1 MPIHRLIKGLIAA
14 CFIAS
19 SSASSAEI
27 LIGQS
32 IALTGGLAQFGQ
44 AVVRGAKL
52 HIDQVNAT
60 GGLGGQRIQLIS
72 IDDAGKADRTAENV
86 KQLIETNKVV
96 AIFGGIEGGP
106 CTRSLK
112 VASQLKTPFIAC
124 LAGSPEMREPFDNY
138 AFTVRAP
145 HFAEFEKIVEIAAS
159 RGYTRFGFLHS
170 DSDTGKKHLANV
182 NKLLALRGLSPALSL
197 AMSSGVKPQTI
208 AEQLLS
214 GDTQVVLNHGGFD
227 FYADVIL
234 QVRAKSANRPAFF
247 AVNSGIAQMSQKLG
261 TSGRGVV
268 FTSVVPFPNSGRE
281 EIVREF
287 RRFYETTYGK
297 AAAPSLGEIEGYIS
311 ARVLVEGLKRAGSRP
326 TRESLTT
333 AMNSF
338 GSLNLG
344 GYVVQYGPNDR
355 QGSRYVNTGVIVGD
369 GRFIH

>member
-1 MPIHRLIKGLIAA
+1 MPTHCLTKSLIAA
-14 CFIAS
+14 CFIALS
-19 SSASSAEI
+19 LGCSAEI
-27 LIGQS
+27 LVGQS

-44 AVVRGAKL
+44 AVVRGSKL

-60 GGLGGQRIQLIS
+60 GGIGGQRIRLIS
-72 IDDAGKADRTAENV
+72 IDDAGKADKTAENV

-106 CTRSLK
+106 CTRSLRI
-112 VASQLKTPFIAC
+112 SSELKTPFIAC
-124 LAGSPEMREPFDNY
+124 LAGSPEMREPFNGY

-145 HFAEFEKIVEIAAS
+145 HFAEFEKILEIAVS
-159 RGYTRFGFLHS
+159 HGYTRFAFLHS
-170 DSDTGKKHLANV
+170 DSDTGKKHLVNV
-182 NKLLALRGLSPALSL
+182 NKLLALRGLSPALPL
-197 AMSSGVKPQTI
+197 TMSPGVKPQSI

-214 GDTQVVLNHGGFD
+214 SDKQAVFNHGSFD
-227 FYADVIL
+227 FYSDVIL

-247 AVNSGIAQMSQKLG
+247 AVNSGIAQMSEKLG
-261 TSGRGVV
+261 ASGRGVV

-287 RRFYETTYGK
+287 RRVYDTTYGQT
-297 AAAPSLGEIEGYIS
+297 AMPSLGEIEGYIS

-333 AMNSF
+333 AMNSL
-338 GSLNLG
+338 GTINLG